1 MRFAQR
7 PELVALKAE
16 QLAGTPWEGS
26 AQLFTALGNIAL
38 MLALTIIIIVSTVEV
53 GQMVYRLLSARSL
66 SR

>member
-16 QLAGTPWEGS
+16 QLAGTPLEGS

-38 MLALTIIIIVSTVEV
+38 MLALTIIIVSAVEV

>member
-26 AQLFTALGNIAL
+26 AQLFTTLGNVAL
-38 MLALTIIIIVSTVEV
+38 MLALTIIIVSAVEV

-66 SR
+66 LR